1 MLNLKYYA
9 TQHIGSN
16 SERFLKFFG
25 KYQFK
30 SVHALLTFLENIKE
44 KIDWI
49 SKEDVRSELVS
60 LANIFANS
68 LKQCLENDFLEKIEF
83 IASKIDIKDAFPEF
97 NFRKST
103 LSVHSGICPKCGKK
117 ELFLP
122 AHGNSNIIMCNR
134 KEKCGYTSHVFKYLQ
149 EYKGMSV
156 KDALNE
162 LADLAGIDLYAYDR
176 SKEKHLDATEEIN
189 FYKNKKI
196 ATVVAENKSESIS
209 VQEPTINYEY
219 FDAEKSYKSVDVIKL
234 LPQYSKMTASQKF
247 QMIATTLY
255 RFSLKTNQNN
265 KTKYYEGRKI
275 TDETHRWLSKKV
287 EIINSQIGYLNRWD
301 FQKLESQLMELFPL
315 EDLVEFGFL
324 TNSESKKPF
333 AFKLG
338 WQTQE
343 GFCVIPNFDLYTD
356 MVKGLK
362 FRNTKL
368 SENVDKKFKEP
379 ELSYGRISNPY
390 PFGLTKEALMNTS
403 TVFRLFE
410 GSVDMLS
417 MPYISGYCDIA
428 IPGTNG
434 LSEKQLGLFSNR
446 AVVICFDN
454 DNAGKDGT
462 DKLIEKL
469 KKVNAKVYLKKWDA
483 RYGSDVNEVLKNGF
497 IEKLI

>member
-1 MLNLKYYA
+1 MLDISYYA

-16 SERFLKFFG
+16 SEKFLKFFG
-25 KYQFK
+25 KYEFK
-30 SVHALLTFLENIKE
+30 SVPALIVFLENIQE
-44 KIDWI
+44 KVKWI
-49 SKEDVRSELVS
+49 VQEDVKKELVS
-60 LANIFANS
+60 LGNIFLNS
-68 LKQCLENDFLEKIEF
+68 LKIEQQNN
-83 IASKIDIKDAFPEF
+83 SKAKFEYIMSQIVIDEAFPEF
-97 NFRKST
+97 EFKT
-103 LSVHSGICPKCGKK
+103 GVSVHGGICPKCGKK
-117 ELFLP
+117 ELYVP
-122 AHGNSNIIMCNR
+122 KHGNSTVIVCNR
-134 KEKCGYTSHVFKYLQ
+134 KDNCGYSSSIYKYLI
-149 EYKGMSV
+149 EFKSMTPREAI
-156 KDALNE
+156 KE
-162 LADLAGIDLYAYDR
+162 LAELGGVDLEVYER
-176 SKEKHLDATEEIN
+176 SLEKHIDMADEADKIHIEKKVVQPKPIIKKEVEI
-189 FYKNKKI
+189 
-196 ATVVAENKSESIS
+196 E
-209 VQEPTINYEY
+209 YET

-265 KTKYYEGRKI
+265 KIKYYEGRKI

-301 FQKLESQLMELFPL
+301 FQKLESHLMELFPL

-483 RYGSDVNEVLKNGF
+483 RYGSDVNEILKNGH
-497 IEKLI
+497 IEKIL